1 MFNKRS
7 TKKASSYSVTSAS
20 MAFKTIV
27 YEIFSKRNLHET
39 DIYFG
44 KKSRNMNS
52 VVLYGLITKRM
63 KLNYI

>member
-1 MFNKRS
+1 
-7 TKKASSYSVTSAS
+7 